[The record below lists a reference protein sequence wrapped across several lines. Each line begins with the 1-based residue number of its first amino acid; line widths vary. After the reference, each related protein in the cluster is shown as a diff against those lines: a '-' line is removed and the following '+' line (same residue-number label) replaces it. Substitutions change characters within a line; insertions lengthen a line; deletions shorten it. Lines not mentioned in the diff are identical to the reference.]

1 MKKKIGIISWDSI
14 RHGRKSNEL
23 NYLFSLGLERAGA
36 IPVVYPVLN
45 NNEMTERFLDFV
57 DAIVMIGG
65 EDVTPFYYK
74 EEPIRELGTIHFERD
89 ATELKIIKG
98 AFERKMPMLAV
109 CRGLQLTNVVF
120 GGTLYQDIYS
130 QLKDVLVHSPKI
142 DDFQENFH
150 TIEIEKDSYLH
161 DYYGDTAIV
170 NSFHHQAIKDLAEGF
185 KVVARSKDGIIEA
198 VETIDDHLFMGIQ
211 FHPEFLHH
219 SELNQGLFNYFVKRV
234 EDEISDK

>member
-1 MKKKIGIISWDSI
+1 
-14 RHGRKSNEL
+14 
-23 NYLFSLGLERAGA
+23 
-36 IPVVYPVLN
+36 
-45 NNEMTERFLDFV
+45 
-57 DAIVMIGG
+57 
-65 EDVTPFYYK
+65 
-74 EEPIRELGTIHFERD
+74 
-89 ATELKIIKG
+89 
-98 AFERKMPMLAV
+98 MLAV

-161 DYYGDTAIV
+161 EFYGDTAIV

-198 VETIDDHLFMGIQ
+198 VETMDDHLFMGIQ

-219 SELNQGLFNYFVKRV
+219 SELNQGLFNYFVKKV